1 MSKKVMVG
9 MSGGVDSSVAALLLK
24 EAGYEVVGATMCFN
38 VSRGVGR
45 RPSCCGLDGIED
57 ARKVAHQLGIP
68 HYVLN
73 FGREL
78 EEGVVADFIAEYLNG
93 RTPNPCVRCNQHL
106 KFGLLFEKARA
117 LGISYFAT
125 GHFARIEK
133 TGDEFLLRKGIDSC
147 RDQSYFLCLL
157 PRNRLSR
164 FLFLLGDKNKEE
176 VRAIARKKGLG
187 TAEKASSQEVCF
199 IPGDYRYFL
208 KSRLG
213 RSSLRQGDIVDVG
226 GRVLGSH
233 CGIFNYT
240 VGQRE
245 GLGIAAPHPLYV
257 VALDRAKNRVVIGE
271 RRDTVSSGFVAEG
284 CNPLTKGAF
293 RKPERLNVKIRYHH
307 PETAAKVTPL
317 GRRRLRV
324 EFLSAE
330 TAVTPGQFAVF
341 YRGDVVVGGAKIVRS
356 F

>member
-1 MSKKVMVG
+1 MNRKVLVG

-24 EAGYEVVGATMCFN
+24 ESGYDVVGATMCFN
-38 VSRGVGR
+38 ISRGAGR

-57 ARKVAHQLGIP
+57 AKKVAHQLGIP

-78 EEGVVADFIAEYLNG
+78 EEGVVADFVAEYLNG

-106 KFGLLFEKARA
+106 KFGLLLEKARA
-117 LGISYFAT
+117 LGIAYFAT

-133 TGDEFLLRKGIDSC
+133 TQGEFLLCRGVDSR

-157 PRNRLSR
+157 PRRRLSR
-164 FLFLLGDKNKEE
+164 FLFPLGDKSKEE

-187 TAEKASSQEVCF
+187 TAEKSSSQEVCF
-199 IPGDYRYFL
+199 IPGDYRDFL
-208 KSRLG
+208 KSRLS
-213 RSSLRQGDIVDVG
+213 RFCLRQGDIVDAG

-233 CGIFNYT
+233 GGIFNYT

-245 GLGIAAPHPLYV
+245 GLGIAARHPLYV
-257 VALDRAKNRVVIGE
+257 VGLDRVKNRVVVGE
-271 RRDTVSSGFVAEG
+271 RKDIVASGFFAEG
-284 CNPLTKGAF
+284 RNPLTKEAF
-293 RKPERLNVKIRYHH
+293 RKPERLRVKIRYHH
-307 PETAAKVTPL
+307 PEKPAEVAPL
-317 GRRRLRV
+317 GRGRLRV
-324 EFLSAE
+324 EFLSVEA
-330 TAVTPGQFAVF
+330 AVTPGQFAVF